1 MGWLGA
7 IIGAL
12 LGWSIAGRW
21 GAILGALIGFS
32 LSRARVHAG
41 WMGGAHAAQ
50 AQAAFFN
57 ATFSVMGC
65 IAKADGRVSED
76 EVRAARAIM
85 AQMNLTAEQQRAA
98 IGLFNQGK
106 QPDFK
111 LDAVLIQFRN
121 ECGAYPGL
129 LRMFLQIQLA
139 AAFADGVLHPA
150 EQVVF
155 NRICALLGI
164 PPVELHRYEDFIHAQ
179 QTFGGGGQALSQS
192 RPDRLAAA
200 YQTLGI
206 QPEANDQE
214 IKQAYRRL
222 MKENHPDRL
231 VARGLPEA
239 MIKLAQEK
247 AQQINVAYELIKTAR
262 GMK

>member
-7 IIGAL
+7 VIGAL
-12 LGWSIAGRW
+12 LGWTFAGPW
-21 GAILGALIGFS
+21 GAVLGALLGYS
-32 LSRARVHAG
+32 LSSARVRVG
-41 WMGGAHAAQ
+41 WTGAHSGRAQ
-50 AQAAFFN
+50 AVFFN
-57 ATFSVMGC
+57 TTFSVMGC

-76 EVRAARAIM
+76 EIRAARAIM

-98 IGLFNQGK
+98 IELFNQGK
-106 QPDFK
+106 QQDFN
-111 LDAVLIQFRN
+111 LDAMLIQFRN

-129 LRMFLQIQLA
+129 LHMFLQIQLA

-150 EQVVF
+150 EQAIF

-164 PPVELHRYEDFIHAQ
+164 PPIELRRYEDFIHAQ
-179 QTFGGGGQALSQS
+179 QTFGGGQASSQS

-206 QPEANDQE
+206 KPNASDQE
-214 IKQAYRRL
+214 VKQAYRRL

-247 AQQINVAYELIKTAR
+247 AKQINVAYEVVKTTR

>member
-1 MGWLGA
+1 MGWWGA

-12 LGWSIAGRW
+12 LGWAVGRSW
-21 GAILGALIGFS
+21 GALLGAILGYS
-32 LSRARVHAG
+32 LAANRARVG
-41 WMGGAHAAQ
+41 WGQMHPGR

-76 EVRAARAIM
+76 EIRAARAIM
-85 AQMNLTAEQQRAA
+85 AQMNLSEEQTRAA

-106 QPDFK
+106 RPDFQ

-121 ECGAYPGL
+121 ECGGYPAL

-150 EQVVF
+150 EQAIF
-155 NRICALLGI
+155 TRICTILGI
-164 PPVELHRYEDFIHAQ
+164 PPIELRRYEESIHAQ
-179 QTFGGGGQALSQS
+179 QSFGGDRGAQQPQ
-192 RPDRLAAA
+192 PDRLAAA
-200 YQTLGI
+200 YQTLGV
-206 QPEANDQE
+206 QADSSNEE
-214 IKQAYRRL
+214 IKRAYRRL

-231 VARGLPEA
+231 VARGLPEG
-239 MIKLAQEK
+239 MLKLAQEK
-247 AQQINVAYELIKTAR
+247 TQQINVAYEMIKAAR
-262 GMK
+262 GIR

>member
-1 MGWLGA
+1 MALWGA

-12 LGWSIAGRW
+12 LGWSVGRFW
-21 GAILGALIGFS
+21 GALLGAILGYS
-32 LSRARVHAG
+32 LTANRGRVN
-41 WMGGAHAAQ
+41 WMHLNPGP

-76 EVRAARAIM
+76 EIRAARAIM

-98 IGLFNQGK
+98 IELFNQGK
-106 QPDFK
+106 QADFQ
-111 LDAVLIQFRN
+111 LDRALVHFRE
-121 ECGAYPGL
+121 ECGGYPAL

-139 AAFADGVLHPA
+139 AALADGVLHPA
-150 EQVVF
+150 EQAIF
-155 NRICALLGI
+155 TRICSVLGI
-164 PPVELHRYEDFIHAQ
+164 PPGELHHYEDFIRAQ
-179 QTFGGGGQALSQS
+179 QNHGGGRGAPSSRQS
-192 RPDRLAAA
+192 DKLAAA
-200 YQTLGI
+200 YQTLGV
-206 QPEANDQE
+206 QPANSDEE

-222 MKENHPDRL
+222 MKDNHPDRL

-239 MIKLAQEK
+239 MLKIAQEK
-247 AQQINVAYELIKTAR
+247 TQQINIAYESVKSAR

>member
-7 IIGAL
+7 VIGAL
-12 LGWSIAGRW
+12 LGWSFAGPW
-21 GAILGALIGFS
+21 GAVLGALIGFS
-32 LSRARVHAG
+32 LTRARVHVG

-65 IAKADGRVSED
+65 IAKADGRVSEG

-106 QPDFK
+106 QPDFN
-111 LDAVLIQFRN
+111 LDAVLVQFRN
-121 ECGAYPGL
+121 ECGAYPDL

-150 EQVVF
+150 EQAIF
-155 NRICALLGI
+155 NRICALLSI
-164 PPVELHRYEDFIHAQ
+164 PPVELHRYEDFVHAQ
-179 QTFGGGGQALSQS
+179 QTFGGQAPPQS

-239 MIKLAQEK
+239 MLKLAQEK

>member
-1 MGWLGA
+1 MGLWGA

-12 LGWSIAGRW
+12 LGWAVAREW
-21 GAILGALIGFS
+21 GALLGALLGYS
-32 LSRARVHAG
+32 LAASRARVNWVHMHSAR
-41 WMGGAHAAQ
+41 

-76 EVRAARAIM
+76 EIRAARAIM
-85 AQMNLTAEQQRAA
+85 AQMNLSEEQQRTA
-98 IGLFNQGK
+98 IALFNQGK
-106 QPDFK
+106 QPDFQ
-111 LDAVLIQFRN
+111 LDAMLIHFRD
-121 ECGAYPGL
+121 ECGAYPAL

-150 EQVVF
+150 EQAIF
-155 NRICALLGI
+155 TRICTILGI
-164 PPVELHRYEDFIHAQ
+164 PPIELRRYEEFIRAQ
-179 QTFGGGGQALSQS
+179 QSFGGARGPSS
-192 RPDRLAAA
+192 RPQPDRLAAA
-200 YQTLGI
+200 YQTLGV
-206 QPEANDQE
+206 QPGSSDEE
-214 IKQAYRRL
+214 IKRAYRRL

-239 MIKLAQEK
+239 MLKLAQEK
-247 AQQINVAYELIKTAR
+247 TQQINIAYEAIKTAR